1 MSVVVA
7 QSVGDWPG
15 LWRVVGASVSEP
27 CFVMAVCVINVMPV
41 LFLHFIRLQYIAA
54 LPARK
59 SAADITLS
67 DATSQT
73 EHQ

>member
-15 LWRVVGASVSEP
+15 LWRVAGASIREP

-54 LPARK
+54 VPARK